1 MADIGTAIH
10 QFFASLLA
18 DPLYLFLVIGL
29 VALGLIALV
38 AAAMLVA
45 AIAAAEDAP
54 PAADPPPGQLL
65 IAAAGMQDPRFHHS
79 VILLLRHD
87 ETGAFGI
94 AINRPVGEHPPAPLP
109 AGPAGQAGGKSSPM
123 MATDAK

>member
-38 AAAMLVA
+38 ALQIHRIRSQEIFVHQAW
-45 AIAAAEDAP
+45 
-54 PAADPPPGQLL
+54 
-65 IAAAGMQDPRFHHS
+65 
-79 VILLLRHD
+79 
-87 ETGAFGI
+87 GANWKG
-94 AINRPVGEHPPAPLP
+94 R
-109 AGPAGQAGGKSSPM
+109 
-123 MATDAK
+123 